1 MKKYVVDLTSEERD
15 QLEKICSKGIHKSR
29 EIHRATILLKSDK
42 GLVDETIAEDTGCSR
57 WTVERV
63 RKRYCMEGLDSALS
77 DKPRPGQPQ
86 KINARFEAEVV
97 SLVCSDPPEGYK
109 RWTIELLKQESDKQC
124 SKSLSKGSIQ
134 KILKRN
140 KLKPWKKRCGV
151 SRKLLRNILPG

>member
-1 MKKYVVDLTSEERD
+1 MKKHVVHLTKEESK
-15 QLEKICSKGIHKSR
+15 QLEKICSKGTHKSR
-29 EIHRATILLKSDK
+29 EIRRATILLKSDN
-42 GLVDETIAEDTGCSR
+42 GLVDEMIASDVGCSR

-63 RKRYCMEGLDSALS
+63 RKRYCMEGLESALIER
-77 DKPRPGQPQ
+77 PRSGQPK
-86 KINARFEAEVV
+86 KIDARFEAEVV
-97 SLVCSDPPEGYK
+97 SLVCSNPPEGYK

-151 SRKLLRNILPG
+151 SRKLLKNILPG